1 MGLDLPSG
9 GHLTH
14 GYYTAKQLGAVMHRC
29 ERKAPRSTR
38 QEEDLRHLHLLR
50 VPALPGAPRALAPTQ
65 APGHFFFLGG
75 KEALLSIEPCKCS
88 RQWQKASSTAK
99 PRQEA
104 LQEQATAWSKETG
117 LIDFDELRKTALVF
131 RPAMCPGSTC

>member
-65 APGHFFFLGG
+65 APGPFFFLGG
-75 KEALLSIEPCKCS
+75 ERSAFIYRAVQMQPPMAE
-88 RQWQKASSTAK
+88 
-99 PRQEA
+99 
-104 LQEQATAWSKETG
+104 G
-117 LIDFDELRKTALVF
+117 LIN
-131 RPAMCPGSTC
+131 C